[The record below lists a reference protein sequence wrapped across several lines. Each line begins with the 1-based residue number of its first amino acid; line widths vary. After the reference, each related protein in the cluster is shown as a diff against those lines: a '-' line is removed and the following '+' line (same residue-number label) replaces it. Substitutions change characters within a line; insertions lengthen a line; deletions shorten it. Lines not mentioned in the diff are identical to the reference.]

1 MRCQDAEHALSL
13 HLNEQ
18 AGGLLPAALNEHLAD
33 CPACRAEWAALQ
45 QVDTLFVRA
54 RTMEPPAGF
63 LAAVMARIETEA
75 EQVTVAPA
83 RRQWLK
89 RRQVL
94 GTGLVLGTLLLLGL
108 AAGSVVWGLIV
119 YGLGILTLG
128 WLQSPQV
135 VNATHSLLQQAGFWA
150 TTLYSTL
157 GTVVGAM
164 LPWLAF
170 GALAFVFLSILAYTM
185 TLAWA
190 WLIGRVW
197 WTRPA
202 LAGVAA
208 R

>member
-13 HLNEQ
+13 HLNER
-18 AGGLLPAALNEHLAD
+18 AGGLLPSALDEHLAD

-54 RTMEPPAGF
+54 RMAAPPAGF
-63 LAAVMARIETEA
+63 LDAVMARIEMEA
-75 EQVTVAPA
+75 ERVTVAPA
-83 RRQWLK
+83 HRRWL
-89 RRQVL
+89 RRRHVL
-94 GTGLVLGTLLLLGL
+94 GTSLVMGTLLLLGL
-108 AAGSVVWGLIV
+108 AAGSFVWGLII

-135 VNATHSLLQQAGFWA
+135 VNATHSLLQQASFWV
-150 TTLYSTL
+150 TTLCSTL

-197 WTRPA
+197 WTRPV
-202 LAGVAA
+202 LAVVEA